1 MPVEPECRDS
11 WRSDAAVEE
20 SNLNACLSDSEFKP
34 YFILRL
40 RLHGVAFVVWPRML
54 ILNGRRRTG
63 FKFCENTSRNRGPA
77 GVCRAGR
84 DHDNTGTG
92 MVAAAEAAT
101 LLAVIIVASGRHRHG
116 VGPGQHGPSRPARF
130 QA

>member
-1 MPVEPECRDS
+1 MTRRQYD
-11 WRSDAAVEE
+11 
-20 SNLNACLSDSEFKP
+20 
-34 YFILRL
+34 
-40 RLHGVAFVVWPRML
+40 
-54 ILNGRRRTG
+54 GRRRTG